1 VPVEEPVAKAP
12 EPAPEEPKPIEEEE
26 AKGEDDDEPMVE
38 EEPLAQ
44 EPEIP
49 LPPMDPEM
57 KIRKDYMRQKKTTI
71 QRVTQRC
78 PITGQLIPAEE
89 MSNHLK
95 ILLLDPKW
103 KQQKDQLVERARKE
117 SAFADDVEANLAS
130 FVAKRPDLFG
140 SVDEQIREAAEAAAE
155 GAARDAG
162 ADAGPAH
169 TMVPPAAAIQQA
181 ATKMGGAA
189 ALPPAPNKPGSSNP
203 ALMGHGAM
211 SNALVPGHMGMM
223 QVGGG
228 GAIMAGVNARLPG
241 TRPVNP
247 IDDVNQGPDEDEGL
261 EPPAKRQR
269 LAQLKIVP
277 EAEFAGK
284 YPNPIQIQVNV
295 SLGPEAL
302 NADVPQTLNLEI
314 NVKTTIEQVK
324 QTLIGRLQGIELNAG
339 KMRLRAIS
347 LGMVLKNG
355 QSLAFYNVGPGSTL
369 ELSSKQRGG
378 ALKQGMV

>member
-1 VPVEEPVAKAP
+1 M
-12 EPAPEEPKPIEEEE
+12 PEE
-26 AKGEDDDEPMVE
+26 ALDDDIEARVRTDYVRSKR
-38 EEPLAQ
+38 A
-44 EPEIP
+44 
-49 LPPMDPEM
+49 LPGSVGKQM
-57 KIRKDYMRQKKTTI
+57 QK
-71 QRVTQRC
+71 C

-95 ILLLDPKW
+95 VLLLDPKW
-103 KQQKDQLVERARKE
+103 KHQKDALVERARKE

-181 ATKMGGAA
+181 TQKLGGNA

-203 ALMGHGAM
+203 ALAAGAHGF
-211 SNALVPGHMGMM
+211 SNALVPGHMGMSAL
-223 QVGGG
+223 GGQA
-228 GAIMAGVNARLPG
+228 GAIMAGVNARLPN

-247 IDDVNQGPDEDEGL
+247 VEDGARGPDEDEGM

-269 LAQLKIVP
+269 LTQLKIVP
-277 EAEFAGK
+277 EADFVAK
-284 YPNPIQIQVNV
+284 HPNNIQLQVNV

-302 NADVPQTLNLEI
+302 NASVPQQLSLEI
-314 NVKTTIEQVK
+314 PVTQTIQQVK
-324 QTLIGRLQGIELNAG
+324 ETLIGRLQGVDLAVG
-339 KMRLRAIS
+339 KMRLRAIN

-355 QSLAFYNVGPGSTL
+355 QTLAFYNVGPGSTL

-378 ALKQGMV
+378 ALKSGMV